1 MKKFFVL
8 MVALVVMAMVL
19 TACGQVK
26 TGNRIT
32 AGKDVQTFTYC
43 YIALG
48 GERITEGYIT
58 QWRDYDNSDVVQVLV
73 GGKYYL
79 THYSNVIMIAD
90 PSQGALGYSD
100 PNFFGADE

>member
-1 MKKFFVL
+1 MRKIIVL
-8 MVALVVMAMVL
+8 ATLLVLVMTL
-19 TACGQVK
+19 TACQVK

-48 GERITEGYIT
+48 DTKITEGYIT
-58 QWRDYDNSDVVQVLV
+58 QWRDYDDSDVVQVLV

-100 PNFFGADE
+100 PNLFGADE

>member
-1 MKKFFVL
+1 MKKIAFVL
-8 MVALVVMAMVL
+8 VLVVLVLALTSCGQMLAL
-19 TACGQVK
+19 TACGQIK

-32 AGKDVQTFTYC
+32 AGKDVTYC
-43 YIALG
+43 YITLG
-48 GERITEGYIT
+48 NEKIAEGYIT
-58 QWRDYDNSDVVQVLV
+58 QWRDYDDSDVVQVLV

-100 PNFFGADE
+100 PT